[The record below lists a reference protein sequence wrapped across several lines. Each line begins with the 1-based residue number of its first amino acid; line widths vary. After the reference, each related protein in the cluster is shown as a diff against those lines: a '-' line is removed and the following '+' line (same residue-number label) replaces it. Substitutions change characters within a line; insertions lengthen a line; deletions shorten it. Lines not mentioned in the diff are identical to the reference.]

1 METAG
6 VQKTTDKGKVDF
18 HALRKAFVTW
28 LQDSGTK
35 VQDAQILARHSDIRL
50 TLGIYTESWDEELN
64 RAVDTL
70 GEFLQKPSE
79 ENDEDET
86 AS

>member
-1 METAG
+1 LESWTHKETKRGFIACPLL
-6 VQKTTDKGKVDF
+6 QTT
-18 HALRKAFVTW
+18 
-28 LQDSGTK
+28 S

-50 TLGIYTESWDEELN
+50 TLDIYTESWDEELN

-70 GEFLQKPSE
+70 GEFLQKPSDE
-79 ENDEDET
+79 SDEDET